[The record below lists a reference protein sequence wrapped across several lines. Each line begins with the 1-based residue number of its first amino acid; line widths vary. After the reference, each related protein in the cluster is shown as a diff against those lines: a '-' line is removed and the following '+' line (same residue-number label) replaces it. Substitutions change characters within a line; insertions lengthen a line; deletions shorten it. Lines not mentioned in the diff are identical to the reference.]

1 MSVLVYT
8 ESDQGKFKKVALEV
22 ASYGKVV
29 ADQLGTT
36 VTAITINADD
46 TSVLGQYGVDKVLK
60 VSNSTLDTFNAKT
73 YADVI
78 RQASEKEAAKVVV
91 VSSSADSKYMAPLLA
106 IGLNA
111 GYASNVVEAPS
122 STSPFT
128 VKRTAFTNKAFNFT
142 SINTDVKLVGVS
154 KNSFGLVESN
164 GSATN
169 EDFSPS
175 ILENSIQVDSVDKVT
190 GKVTIADAEIVVSG
204 GRGLKGPE
212 NWGMIEELADVLG
225 AATACSKPVSD
236 LGWRP
241 HSEHVG
247 QTGKPVAS
255 NLYIAIGISGAI
267 QHLAG
272 INASKVKVVINT
284 DAEAPFF
291 KAADYG
297 VVGDAFEV
305 VPKLIEK
312 LKEFKAQNAERIV
325 IFSTNFFYNLA
336 LINLII
342 LN

>member
-8 ESDQGKFKKVALEV
+8 ESEQGKFKKAAFEV
-22 ASYGKVV
+22 ASYAKTV
-29 ADQLGTT
+29 ANQLDTT
-36 VTAITINADD
+36 VTAIAINASD
-46 TSVLGQYGVDKVLK
+46 TSELGNYGVDKILN
-60 VSNSTLDTFNAKT
+60 VSNTQLDQFNANA
-73 YADVI
+73 YAAVVK
-78 RQASEKEAAKVVV
+78 QAAEKENAKVVIL
-91 VSSSADSKYMAPLLA
+91 SSSADSKYLAPLLA
-106 IGLNA
+106 VGLKA
-111 GYASNVVEAPS
+111 GFASNVVEAPS
-122 STSPFT
+122 NTAPFT
-128 VKRTAFTNKAFNFT
+128 VKRTAFTNKAFNIT
-142 SINTDVKLVGVS
+142 TINTDVKLVAVS
-154 KNSFGLVESN
+154 NNSFGLVENS
-164 GSATN
+164 GSASA

-175 ILENSIQVDSVDKVT
+175 IPDFGVNVQSVDKASD
-190 GKVTIADAEIVVSG
+190 KVSIADAEIVVSA

-212 NWGMIEELADVLG
+212 NWGMIEELAEVLG

-284 DAEAPFF
+284 DPEAPFF

-305 VPKLIEK
+305 VPALIEK
-312 LKEFKAQNAERIV
+312 LKAFKAANA
-325 IFSTNFFYNLA
+325 
-336 LINLII
+336 
-342 LN
+342 

>member
-8 ESDQGKFKKVALEV
+8 ESELGKLKKLGLEA
-22 ASYGKVV
+22 ASYAKSV
-29 ADQLGTT
+29 ADQLGTS
-36 VTAITINADD
+36 VTAVTFNVEDASD
-46 TSVLGQYGVDKVLK
+46 LGNYGVDKVLK
-60 VSNSTLDTFNAKT
+60 VSIDGAFNAKI

-78 RQASEKEAAKVVV
+78 KQAAEKEQAKVVI
-91 VSSSADSKYMAPLLA
+91 VSSSVNSKYLAPQLA
-106 IGLNA
+106 VGLNA
-111 GYASNVVEAPS
+111 SYASNVVAAPS
-122 STSPFT
+122 SLSPFT
-128 VKRTAFTNKAFNFT
+128 VKRNAFTNKAFSFT
-142 SINTDVKLVGVS
+142 EMNTDIKVIGLS
-154 KNSFGLVESN
+154 KNSFGIVENS
-164 GSATN
+164 GSASS
-169 EDFSPS
+169 EAFSPDVIS
-175 ILENSIQVDSVDKVT
+175 SDIKIESTDKAV

-212 NWGMIEELADVLG
+212 NWAMVEELAEVLG

-255 NLYIAIGISGAI
+255 NLYIVIGISGAI

-284 DAEAPFF
+284 DPEAPFF

-305 VPKLIEK
+305 VPELIEK
-312 LKEFKAQNAERIV
+312 LKVFKAQN
-325 IFSTNFFYNLA
+325 T
-336 LINLII
+336 
-342 LN
+342 